1 MPRSGVAGNAV
12 TVCDFTIAVPDE
24 QLDDLRRRLLAT
36 RWPPPPHALGWQ
48 QGTDIAWLQRLCE
61 YWSESF
67 DWRAQERFLNSF
79 PNKIISVGGM
89 DIHCVVAPG
98 RGPQPRPLVLT
109 HGWPSSFYEFY
120 KVIGPLSDPASFG
133 GEPMDAFDVIVPS
146 LPGYGFSEAPAT
158 VGMGPDQV
166 ADLWVDL
173 VAELG
178 YREFFA
184 HGGDWGAAVTASLAT
199 RHPDRLLGAH
209 FTMFSPP
216 IDPGTLS
223 AEDKEWWDELQAY
236 RDAEWGYV
244 HLQRT
249 KPQTPAFALTDS
261 PVGLAAWILEKWCRW
276 SDCVGENGERDPL
289 LVYSAEELL
298 TNVAIYW
305 FSGSIGSSLR
315 LYYEV
320 VRTGLEL
327 RGSLAD
333 RSPDGCEHLQ
343 GPQCAP
349 TPAHRALVRSH
360 PLRIVRQGGSLSGPR
375 ESRSCDQRDS
385 IVCTAAAIRHS
396 ELLVTGWWTSPC
408 PCSPKDP
415 DPLLSNICSPGWSS
429 STRPSSQPS
438 AMKVGRSG
446 SLLAL
451 ERARRPLSPPASPG
465 CSRRERLRNA
475 FSC

>member
-1 MPRSGVAGNAV
+1 VSGSSAAGNAV
-12 TVCDFTIAVPDE
+12 TVHDFTIAVPDDE
-24 QLDDLRRRLLAT
+24 LDDLRRRLETT
-36 RWPPPPHALGWQ
+36 RWPRPPHGVGWL
-48 QGTDIAWLQRLCE
+48 QGTDIVWLQTLCE
-61 YWSESF
+61 YWYQSF
-67 DWRAQERFLNSF
+67 DWRAQERLLNSF
-79 PNKIISVGGM
+79 PNKIISVGGV

-120 KVIGPLSDPASFG
+120 KVTGPLSDPASFG
-133 GEPMDAFDVIVPS
+133 GDPMDAFDVIVPS
-146 LPGYGFSEAPAT
+146 LPGYGFSAAPAT
-158 VGMGPDQV
+158 GGIGPDQI

-178 YREFFA
+178 YQEFFA
-184 HGGDWGAAVTASLAT
+184 HGGDWGAAVTGSLAT

-305 FSGSIGSSLR
+305 FTGSIGSSMR
-315 LYYEV
+315 LYYESFGPGSSYGV
-320 VRTGLEL
+320 PSRIEVPTGV
-327 RGSLAD
+327 S
-333 RSPDGCEHLQ
+333 
-343 GPQCAP
+343 
-349 TPAHRALVRSH
+349 TF
-360 PLRIVRQGGSLSGPR
+360 
-375 ESRSCDQRDS
+375 
-385 IVCTAAAIRHS
+385 
-396 ELLVTGWWTSPC
+396 
-408 PCSPKDP
+408 KDP
-415 DPLLSNICSPGWSS
+415 NAPPRRLIEPWCDLRHYASFDKGGHFP
-429 STRPSSQPS
+429 
-438 AMKVGRSG
+438 
-446 SLLAL
+446 AL
-451 ERARRPLSPPASPG
+451 ENPEAVVSEIRSFARM
-465 CSRRERLRNA
+465 LR
-475 FSC
+475 